1 MEKNSM
7 ELSNKEKIKNII
19 EEIEKTLTKD
29 EEEILKQIIDIE
41 IEEEYNSDNEG
52 IEKKIKELIDER
64 IDK

>member
-1 MEKNSM
+1 M

>member
-1 MEKNSM
+1 M

-19 EEIEKTLTKD
+19 DEIEKSLTKD

-41 IEEEYNSDNEG
+41 IEEEYTSDNEG

-64 IDK
+64 LDK

>member
-1 MEKNSM
+1 M

-19 EEIEKTLTKD
+19 DEIEKTLTKD

-41 IEEEYNSDNEG
+41 IEEEYTSENED

-64 IDK
+64 LDK